1 MDAARSEKGDII
13 RRIRPDEALRLRALR
28 LRALADTPS
37 AFGSTLGREE
47 AYGDD
52 VWHERALR
60 GAAGQDRAIYVA
72 EDGDRWVGMVTGLVD
87 DPAEPRLEVV
97 GMFVE
102 PSARGRGVGAA
113 LLEAVAGWARER
125 GAQRL
130 RLWVTSTNGAA
141 LRLYRRCGFRPTG
154 NTKLLDHTPS
164 VSEYEMV
171 RELGCGRRLRPD
183 TSSDRLESRSR
194 GSRGAWPRES
204 RGGA

>member
-1 MDAARSEKGDII
+1 MGAII

-60 GAAGQDRAIYVA
+60 GAAGQDRVTYVA

-102 PSARGRGVGAA
+102 PIARGRGVGAA
-113 LLEAVAGWARER
+113 LLEAVGCWARER
-125 GAQRL
+125 GAPRL

-154 NTKLLDHTPS
+154 NTKPLDHTPA

-171 RELGCGRRLRPD
+171 REL
-183 TSSDRLESRSR
+183 
-194 GSRGAWPRES
+194 
-204 RGGA
+204 